1 MQKSKIVWT
10 SLTVVGVVL
19 VVLGVGLG
27 YGVFPAV
34 IKSQVAKELDLLDHE
49 SEGYKNFVNIFC
61 AFLIGGKSQDPV

>member
-19 VVLGVGLG
+19 VALGFGLG

-34 IKSQVAKELDLLDHE
+34 IKSQVAKELDLLNEE
-49 SEGYKNFVNIFC
+49 SEGYHNFVNI
-61 AFLIGGKSQDPV
+61 L